1 MLLNM
6 KGEVGEAEAAPCI
19 EAAFVQVAWSA
30 QGALGLCSTVGWG
43 GVMGKR
49 FDPWPLLPATQRQTV
64 GIKSEYFVRQSELVN
79 AAVSE
84 S

>member
-30 QGALGLCSTVGWG
+30 QGALGLCSTVG
-43 GVMGKR
+43 
-49 FDPWPLLPATQRQTV
+49 
-64 GIKSEYFVRQSELVN
+64 
-79 AAVSE
+79 
-84 S
+84 